1 LPNGKTAVFCTPTEI
16 SFMQQRQE
24 LRNAGLKVTL
34 PRLKILEIFEKSEQR
49 HLSAEDM
56 YKELLEIGEDIGL
69 ATVYRVLTQFEAAGL
84 VTRHNFE
91 GGHSVFELDD
101 GDHHD
106 HMVCVESGEVIEFC
120 NDEIERLQR
129 EMAAKYGYEI
139 LDHNLVL
146 YVRPLKESVEDGKD

>member
-1 LPNGKTAVFCTPTEI
+1 ME
-16 SFMQQRQE
+16 QRQE
-24 LRNAGLKVTL
+24 LRKVGLKVTL
-34 PRLKILEIFEKSEQR
+34 PRLKILEIFEKSKLR

-56 YKELLEIGEDIGL
+56 YKELLDSGEDIGL

-101 GDHHD
+101 GVHHD
-106 HMVCVESGEVIEFC
+106 HMVCVETGDVIEFS
-120 NDEIERLQR
+120 NTEIERLQH
-129 EMAAKYGYEI
+129 EMAEAHGYDL

-146 YVRPLKESVEDGKD
+146 YVRPKSGSNEGS